1 MLGNASTCIGSGLS
15 LILHQTEATHPF
27 LERQNKAF
35 KYDYLEGHKHLTLSS
50 MLSVLLEEFLPDKY
64 FRYGVVI
71 ETHIKSLESVCV
83 CVCVCV
89 WVGVEMVKEEELE
102 GERVTHLLSRITD
115 QMTKKYRKPPP
126 RDTRQK

>member
-1 MLGNASTCIGSGLS
+1 M
-15 LILHQTEATHPF
+15 
-27 LERQNKAF
+27 
-35 KYDYLEGHKHLTLSS
+35 TLSS